1 MSALCIRIGQLMATG
16 AQRAEF
22 REQLRKLLL
31 LQRQAFHA
39 LSREHFQQSEAFVQL
54 AGRRPL
60 TGSPSRAAH
69 VGGSG
74 STDADALPLREPAL
88 PEAVARITTSNGII
102 RLTDSLCVRSADG
115 EFSVRNA
122 AQMTQF
128 LQNVRRQVDTVDAK
142 MHVLFLLDSTL
153 KRDRD
158 LQQQHVRARS
168 SAFEEHNGYDLFAEW
183 FSFSVKYEHEAA
195 HSALSQTA
203 LRVLLR
209 NVPALQTTRKAVVSR
224 IGILSGLVRVQETKE
239 LLKNVI
245 DLYQS

>member
-1 MSALCIRIGQLMATG
+1 MAHGQ
-16 AQRAEF
+16 AEL

-39 LSREHFQQSEAFVQL
+39 LASEHFQQSEAFVQL
-54 AGRRPL
+54 AGRIPL
-60 TGSPSRAAH
+60 TGSPARAAH

-74 STDADALPLREPAL
+74 STDAEALPLRETAP
-88 PEAVARITTSNGII
+88 PEVVARIATYDGVI
-102 RLTDSLCVRSADG
+102 RLTDTLCVRSNDG

-142 MHVLFLLDSTL
+142 IQVLFLLDSSL
-153 KRDRD
+153 KRDREA
-158 LQQQHVRARS
+158 QQQHQLARATS
-168 SAFEEHNGYDLFAEW
+168 STFEQHNGYDLFVEW
-183 FSFSVKYEHEAA
+183 ISFSVKYEDDAA
-195 HSALSQTA
+195 HSTLSQTA

-209 NVPALQTTRKAVVSR
+209 NVPVLPTTRKAVVSR
-224 IGILSGLVRVQETKE
+224 IGILASLVRVRETKE
-239 LLKNVI
+239 LLKSVI